1 MAIIPRA
8 TYRLQLHKDFGF
20 EHATAIVP
28 YLAALGVSHVYCS
41 PYLRARPGSTH
52 GYDIVDHNSLNPEIG
67 DAAGFERF
75 VATLKAH
82 NMGQLLDM
90 VPNHMGIMG
99 ADNAWWLDVL
109 ENGQAS
115 AYAEYFDIDWN
126 PLDPALTG
134 KVLVPV
140 LGEHYG
146 NVLEKGDLKLAFDP
160 EQGSFRVE
168 YYEHRFPVDPR
179 EYPRMLAPAA
189 QSLDAK
195 EVPQSAIDEL
205 QSLCAAFGHLPARAG
220 ADEAAIAERKR
231 DKELLK
237 ARLAALVQRHP
248 LVARRIHLALDEFDG
263 DPSDRDSFRTLD
275 ALLEA
280 QAYRLAY
287 WRVASDEINY
297 RRFFDINDLAALRQE
312 NPGTFDDTH
321 RYVMSLVAAGKVDGL
336 RIDHPDGLYD
346 PAAYF
351 AQLQRRYAELTHGD
365 VERAARDKPLYV
377 LVEKITAPHEDLPRD
392 WGAHGTTGYRYANV
406 VNGVFIDT
414 AAKNGITRTWRAFVR
429 DEAVDFEEAAYQGK
443 RLIMR
448 TSLAAELT
456 VLANRLLRLA
466 RADRKTRDFT
476 FNSLRQAIAE
486 VVACFPVYRT
496 YIADT
501 PSAADR
507 RFIDWAI
514 ARAKQRS
521 AAVEDSIFD
530 FIRNVLLV
538 SPPAEAAQQQ
548 IDDYR
553 GFAMRIQQF
562 TAPVTAKGVEDT
574 AFYRYNRLVSL
585 NEVGGDPAQFG
596 MTVKGF
602 HGASAARAAHWP
614 NTMVATS
621 THDNKRSEDVRARLN
636 VLSEMP
642 AAWRLALRRFSLV
655 NRSKHREIDGLA
667 VPSRNDEY
675 LLYQILLG
683 SFPQGDLDAEGLRAY
698 RERIERYMLKA
709 IKEAKVRTSW
719 LTTNKAYE
727 DGVIA
732 FVQALLGKLD
742 DNIFLQELKPLAQTL
757 AWYGALNSLSMTLVK
772 LTSPGVPDIYQGNE
786 MLDFSLVDPDNRRPV
801 DYDLRRNTL
810 AEVREAKM
818 ADLLANPHDGRAK
831 LALVARALNFRRDN
845 AELFAQGSY
854 TALKAEGA
862 RAQNVLAFGRALA
875 DKGVV
880 VAVSRLYA
888 SLAPQSRLPL
898 GQETWGDTTLELK
911 VPASELRNVL
921 TGESLSAQDGRIE
934 IARLFAHS
942 PVALLAY

>member
-20 EHATAIVP
+20 EHATAVVP
-28 YLAALGVSHVYCS
+28 YLAELGVSHIYCS
-41 PYLRARPGSTH
+41 PYLRARPGSMH

-67 DAAGFERF
+67 DAAAFERF

-82 NMGQLLDM
+82 KMGQLLDM

-109 ENGQAS
+109 ENGEAS
-115 AYAEYFDIDWN
+115 AYAEYFDIDWH
-126 PLDPALTG
+126 PLDPALRG
-134 KVLVPV
+134 KVLIPV

-146 NVLEKGDLKLAFDP
+146 NVLEKGELKLAFDP

-179 EYPRMLAPAA
+179 EYPRMLEPAVQA
-189 QSLDAK
+189 LDEK
-195 EVPQSAIDEL
+195 EVPQAAIAEL
-205 QSLCAAFGHLPARAG
+205 QSLSAAFGHLPARAG
-220 ADEAAIAERKR
+220 ADAAAVAERKR

-237 ARLAALVQRHP
+237 ARLASLMQLHP
-248 LVARRIHLALDEFDG
+248 LIARKIYKALQQCNG
-263 DPSDRDSFRTLD
+263 DPADRESFRTLD
-275 ALLEA
+275 ELLEA

-312 NPGTFDDTH
+312 NPATFDDTH
-321 RYVMSLVAAGKVDGL
+321 RFVMSLVAAGKVDGL

-346 PAAYF
+346 PAGYF

-365 VERAARDKPLYV
+365 VERASRDKPLYV
-377 LVEKITAPHEDLPRD
+377 LVEKITAPHEDLPRG
-392 WGAHGTTGYRYANV
+392 WGVHGTTGYRYANV

-414 AAKNGITRTWRAFVR
+414 AAKNAITRVWRSFVR
-429 DEAVDFEEAAYQGK
+429 EEAVDFEEAAYQGK

-466 RADRKTRDFT
+466 RADRRTRDFT
-476 FNSLRQAIAE
+476 FNTLRQALAE

-496 YIADT
+496 YIAGA

-507 RFIDWAI
+507 RYVDWAT

-521 AAVEDSIFD
+521 SAGEDTIFD
-530 FIRNVLLV
+530 FIRAVLLV
-538 SPPAEAAQQQ
+538 QPPADAPGYTEE
-548 IDDYR
+548 YR
-553 GFAMRIQQF
+553 KFSMRVQQF

-574 AFYRYNRLVSL
+574 AFYRFNRLVCL

-596 MTVKGF
+596 MTVKAF
-602 HGASAARAAHWP
+602 HGASGARAAHWP
-614 NTMVATS
+614 STMVATS

-642 AAWRLALRRFSLV
+642 ASWRLALRRFGLV
-655 NRSKHREIDGLA
+655 NRSKRREIEGLP

-683 SFPQGDLDAEGLRAY
+683 SFPRDLGSASLGAY

-709 IKEAKVRTSW
+709 VREAKVRTSW
-719 LTTNKAYE
+719 LTGNKEYE
-727 DGVIA
+727 EGVVA
-732 FVQALLGKLD
+732 FVQALLGKLE
-742 DNIFLQELKPLAQTL
+742 DNLFLQEMQPLAQKL

-786 MLDFSLVDPDNRRPV
+786 LLDFSLVDPDNRRPV
-801 DYDLRRNTL
+801 DYDKR
-810 AEVREAKM
+810 REALGKVRDASPEALI
-818 ADLLANPHDGRAK
+818 ADPQDGCAK
-831 LALVARALNFRRDN
+831 LALIARTLAFRREH
-845 AELFAQGSY
+845 AELFARGSY
-854 TALKAEGA
+854 AALKAEGE
-862 RAQNVLAFGRALA
+862 RAANVLAFDRAYENR
-875 DKGVV
+875 GIV
-880 VAVSRLYA
+880 VAAGRLYA
-888 SLAPQSRLPL
+888 SLAPQGKLPL
-898 GQETWGDTTLELK
+898 GGAVWGDTSLELK
-911 VPASELRNVL
+911 TPATELRNIL
-921 TGESLSAQDGRIE
+921 TGDTVQARDGRVDAAQLF
-934 IARLFAHS
+934 ARL
-942 PVALLAY
+942 PVALLSY